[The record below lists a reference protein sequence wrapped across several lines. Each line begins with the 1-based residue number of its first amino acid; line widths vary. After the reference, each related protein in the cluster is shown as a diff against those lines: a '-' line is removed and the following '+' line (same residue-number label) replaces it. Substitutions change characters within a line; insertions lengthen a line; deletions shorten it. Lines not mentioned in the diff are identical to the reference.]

1 MHYKC
6 VACIGLQHFWTVR
19 FKMKPEEPSMAEKT
33 AEKHEF
39 QTEVREL
46 LQLMIHSLYSHK
58 EIFLR
63 ELVSNAA
70 DALDKVRFESI
81 TQPELL
87 SGNADLRIDIKV
99 DEKANTIMIE
109 DSGIGMT
116 HQELMDN
123 LGTIARSGTKA
134 FMKNLSAGAK
144 NDVNLIGQFGVGFY
158 SVFMVAH
165 KVEVLTRKAGTE
177 EAWLW
182 TSEGAGDYELA
193 SAEKATRGTTI
204 TIYLKEDEDCKEY
217 ASAWKLRSIVQKY
230 SEFITHPIWLH
241 GEKDP
246 ERLNDK
252 QALWRRSAKD
262 VTEDQHK
269 DFYRQVASDH
279 LSDPLAWSHTHTEGT
294 QEFWSLIYIPSK
306 APMGI
311 FSAERA
317 HGLKLYVKRV
327 FIMDDSKELLPTWLR
342 FVRGVVDSEDLP
354 LNVSREILQNNKVI
368 ENIKKHVVKKTLETL
383 QNMADNK
390 PDEYVKFWKE
400 LGMVLKEGFY
410 MNWEWLDEL
419 KSLLRFHSTF
429 IGAEQMTGLKD
440 YVSRMKEEQKDIYY
454 ITGDNLQAIQSNP
467 HLEAFKAKGFEVLFM
482 NDPVDEFMM
491 NGLHEFDKKTFKDI
505 TRGDV
510 AFDKTEEEKKA
521 EESAQ
526 KDFDGLCKAL
536 ATALP
541 DVESVKITSRLKDSP
556 CCLTR
561 KEDAMSSQMERIMA
575 QMGNTDAPKSKRI
588 LEINPEHA
596 IVKNLQKK
604 ADNAESL
611 GEWPTVLYGQA
622 LLAEG
627 SQLPDPGAYVAAVT
641 KLLS

>member
-1 MHYKC
+1 
-6 VACIGLQHFWTVR
+6 
-19 FKMKPEEPSMAEKT
+19 MAKAT

-81 TQPELL
+81 SKPELL
-87 SGNADLRIDIKV
+87 KDNADLRIDIRL
-99 DEKANTIMIE
+99 DEKEKTIVIE
-109 DSGIGMT
+109 DSGIGMD

-134 FMKNLSAGAK
+134 FMKNLAPGAK
-144 NDVNLIGQFGVGFY
+144 NDVSLIGQFGVGFY

-165 KVEVLTRKAGTE
+165 KVEVLSRKAGSA
-177 EAWLW
+177 EAWTW
-182 TSEGAGDYELA
+182 TSEGAGEYELTA
-193 SAEKATRGTTI
+193 SEKESRGTRI
-204 TIYLKEDEDCKEY
+204 TIYLKEDEDCTEY
-217 ASAWKLRSIVQKY
+217 ASAWKLRSIVNKY
-230 SEFITHPIWLH
+230 SEFITHPIYLH
-241 GEKDP
+241 GEKEP

-252 QALWRRSAKD
+252 TAIWRRSAKD
-262 VTEDQHK
+262 VTEEQHK
-269 DFYRQVASDH
+269 EFYRQVATDH

-294 QEFWSLIYIPSK
+294 QEFWSLVYIPSK
-306 APMGI
+306 APFGI
-311 FSAERA
+311 FNAERS

-327 FIMDDSKELLPTWLR
+327 FIMDDSKELLPSWLR

-354 LNVSREILQNNKVI
+354 LNVSREILQNNKI
-368 ENIKKHVVKKTLETL
+368 IANIKKHVIKKTLDTL

-390 PDEYVKFWKE
+390 PEDYAKFWKE
-400 LGMVLKEGFY
+400 LGIVLKEGFY

-419 KSLLRFHSTF
+419 KSLLRFGSTF
-429 IGAEQMTGLKD
+429 VGGDKLTSLKD
-440 YVSRMKEEQKDIYY
+440 YVSRMKDGQQDIYY
-454 ITGDNLQAIQSNP
+454 ITGDNAAAVQSSP
-467 HLEAFKAKGFEVLFM
+467 HLEAFKAKGYEVLFM
-482 NDPVDEFMM
+482 TDPVDEFMM
-491 NGLHEFDKKTFKDI
+491 NGLHDFDKKNFKDI

-510 AFDKTEEEKKA
+510 ELEKSEEEKKA
-521 EESAQ
+521 EETAQ

-536 ATALP
+536 AGALP
-541 DVESVKITSRLKDSP
+541 EVESVKITSRLKDSP

-575 QMGNTDAPKSKRI
+575 QMGNSDMPKSKRI
-588 LEINPEHA
+588 LEINPEHP
-596 IVKNLQKK
+596 ICKNLLQKVDS
-604 ADNAESL
+604 AGGL
-611 GEWPTVLYGQA
+611 GEWPMVLYGQA

-627 SQLPDPGAYVAAVT
+627 SPLPNPGAYVAAVT

>member
-1 MHYKC
+1 
-6 VACIGLQHFWTVR
+6 
-19 FKMKPEEPSMAEKT
+19 MAT

-70 DALDKVRFESI
+70 DALDKVRFEAI
-81 TQPELL
+81 TKPDLL
-87 SGNADLRIDIKV
+87 AGNADLRIDIHV
-99 DEKANTIMIE
+99 DEKEKTIVIE
-109 DSGIGMT
+109 DSGIGMN
-116 HQELMDN
+116 QQDLMGN

-134 FMKNLSAGAK
+134 FMKNLDAGAK

-158 SVFMVAH
+158 SVFMVAN
-165 KVEVLTRKAGTE
+165 KVEVLSRKAGE
-177 EAWLW
+177 NEAWLW
-182 TSEGAGDYELA
+182 TSEGAGDYEIA
-193 SAEKATRGTTI
+193 PAEKDARGTRI
-204 TIYLKEDEDCKEY
+204 TVHLKDDEDCKEY
-217 ASAWKLRSIVQKY
+217 ASAWKLRSTIQKY

-252 QALWRRSAKD
+252 TAIWRRTPKD
-262 VTEDQHK
+262 VTEEQHK
-269 DFYRQVASDH
+269 EFYRQVAMDQ

-294 QEFWSLIYIPSK
+294 QEFWSLVYIPSK
-306 APMGI
+306 APFNI
-311 FSAERA
+311 FSNERT

-354 LNVSREILQNNKVI
+354 LNVSREILQDNKI
-368 ENIKKHVVKKTLETL
+368 IANIRKHVTKKTLETL

-390 PDEYVKFWKE
+390 PEDYIKFWKE
-400 LGMVLKEGFY
+400 LGAVLKEGFY

-429 IGAEQMTGLKD
+429 VGADQYTSLKD
-440 YVSRMKEEQKDIYY
+440 YVSRMKEDQKDIYY
-454 ITGDNLQAIQSNP
+454 ITGESLAAVQSSP
-467 HLEAFKAKGFEVLFM
+467 HLEALKAKGYEVLFLT
-482 NDPVDEFMM
+482 DPVDEFMM
-491 NGLHEFDKKTFKDI
+491 NGLQEYDKKNFKDI
-505 TRGDV
+505 TRGDSGLE
-510 AFDKTEEEKKA
+510 KTEDEKKA
-521 EESAQ
+521 EEQAQ
-526 KDFDGLCKAL
+526 KDYDALCKTL

-541 DVESVKITSRLKDSP
+541 DVESVKVTTRLKDSP
-556 CCLTR
+556 SCLTR
-561 KEDAMSSQMERIMA
+561 KDDAMSAQMERLMA
-575 QMGNTDAPKSKRI
+575 QMGNLENKSKRI
-588 LEINPEHA
+588 LEINPEHP
-596 IVKNLQKK
+596 ICKK
-604 ADNAESL
+604 LLARVNANEAL
-611 GEWPTVLYGQA
+611 EDWPTVLYGQA

-627 SQLPDPGAYVAAVT
+627 SPLPNPGAYVAAVT